1 MKGNLMI
8 KKIVSILA
16 IITLI
21 ITMFPNVT
29 TNVKEVKAA
38 TKRVVDMTAQEVVDD
53 MGIGWNLGNTLD
65 SWATG
70 YGYTVNTE
78 TKWGNPKTTKAMI
91 DKVADTGFKSI
102 RIPVTYYNHIKDGV
116 IDPAW
121 LDRVEEVVNYAL
133 DNDLY
138 VIMNVHHDTGMSG
151 WIKADTD
158 TLATDKSNLVNLWK
172 QIAERF
178 KNYSEKLL
186 FEGTNEIINADKN
199 WNWGTAYKDFRCAH
213 DLSQVFIDT
222 VRATGGK
229 NANRFLVISTWGA
242 SSDSCQIEQ
251 MFYKKFTDTVEDKL
265 ILSVHNYT
273 STTSKVQTIIDSLAK
288 YSKKYAIPVI
298 IDEFGTKSSVSL
310 SWRETTAAAYV
321 SLAKEKGITCF
332 WWDDGGNYILLNRK
346 TLGWKYPT
354 IVKGMIAAASD
365 MEKIDGY
372 VTANKKGTVVKDNTI
387 SINANTKVTL
397 KCRVKSLLYAD
408 ILKSTN
414 NKLAFRLE
422 NNRGIYRRLNWYNS
436 AVLAGSKLELGQDL
450 TIIQNG
456 RYTKV
461 DDKTFSIGTD
471 SFKKLASSD
480 KGIILNLNA
489 IDFES
494 LTIEQSG
501 KIVREYIPAKD
512 SNGKVCIYDTV
523 NKNFYY
529 ATNTLKTVSE

>member
-346 TLGWKYPT
+346 TLEWKYPT
-354 IVKGMIAAASD
+354 IVKGMIAAASG

-422 NNRGIYRRLNWYNS
+422 KNRGIYRRLSWYNS

-471 SFKKLASSD
+471 SFKKLAFSD

>member
-346 TLGWKYPT
+346 TLEWKYPT
-354 IVKGMIAAASD
+354 IVKGMIAAASG

-422 NNRGIYRRLNWYNS
+422 NNRGIYRRLSWYNS
-436 AVLAGSKLELGQDL
+436 TVLAGSKLELGQDL

-471 SFKKLASSD
+471 SFKKLAFSD

>member
-1 MKGNLMI
+1 MI

-346 TLGWKYPT
+346 TLEWKYPT
-354 IVKGMIAAASD
+354 IVKGMIAAASG

-422 NNRGIYRRLNWYNS
+422 KNRGIYRRLSWYNS

-471 SFKKLASSD
+471 SFKKLAFSD